1 MTDLKS
7 MTPEELTAWCREQGQ
22 PAFRGRQLFQ
32 WLSRGVVSTQ
42 EMTDLPKAL
51 RAKIDQE
58 GGISPPSVERKQV
71 SKLDGTIKYLWRLS
85 DGNCIETVLMRYRH
99 GNSVCISSQV
109 GCAMG

>member
-51 RAKIDQE
+51 SGEDRPGGRHFPPVGGAKT
-58 GGISPPSVERKQV
+58 GLKTGWNHKISLEA
-71 SKLDGTIKYLWRLS
+71 
-85 DGNCIETVLMRYRH
+85 
-99 GNSVCISSQV
+99 V
-109 GCAMG
+109 GRQLH

>member
-42 EMTDLPKAL
+42 EMT
-51 RAKIDQE
+51 E
-58 GGISPPSVERKQV
+58 FPPRRWSENR
-71 SKLDGTIKYLWRLS
+71 
-85 DGNCIETVLMRYRH
+85 
-99 GNSVCISSQV
+99 SQNW
-109 GCAMG
+109 MEP

>member
-42 EMTDLPKAL
+42 EMTDLPKPFGRRSTR
-51 RAKIDQE
+51 RAAF
-58 GGISPPSVERKQV
+58 PPRRWSENR
-71 SKLDGTIKYLWRLS
+71 
-85 DGNCIETVLMRYRH
+85 
-99 GNSVCISSQV
+99 SQNW
-109 GCAMG
+109 MEP

>member
-51 RAKIDQE
+51 RAS
-58 GGISPPSVERKQV
+58 GATMLLNSFCCAAVSGIS
-71 SKLDGTIKYLWRLS
+71 G
-85 DGNCIETVLMRYRH
+85 
-99 GNSVCISSQV
+99 
-109 GCAMG
+109 

>member
-85 DGNCIETVLMRYRH
+85 DGNCIDWQPCRR
-99 GNSVCISSQV
+99 G
-109 GCAMG
+109 

>member
-7 MTPEELTAWCREQGQ
+7 MTLEELTAWCREQGQ

-51 RAKIDQE
+51 RA
-58 GGISPPSVERKQV
+58 
-71 SKLDGTIKYLWRLS
+71 
-85 DGNCIETVLMRYRH
+85 
-99 GNSVCISSQV
+99 
-109 GCAMG
+109 